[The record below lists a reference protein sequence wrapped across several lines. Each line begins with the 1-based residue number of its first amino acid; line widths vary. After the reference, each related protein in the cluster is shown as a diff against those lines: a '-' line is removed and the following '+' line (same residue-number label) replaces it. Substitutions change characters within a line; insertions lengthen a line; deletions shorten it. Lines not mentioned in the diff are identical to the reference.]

1 MAFNNWVFGLLLILL
16 GPLPALYAA
25 QVVQKNLKG
34 WDAVRK
40 KFEKSVAGCLSK
52 DQEYKV
58 VELVSHLDKLPS
70 AAELARNLCAA

>member
-1 MAFNNWVFGLLLILL
+1 MAFNNWFFGRLLILL

-40 KFEKSVAGCLSK
+40 TFEKSVAGCLSK
-52 DQEYKV
+52 DQEPK
-58 VELVSHLDKLPS
+58 
-70 AAELARNLCAA
+70 